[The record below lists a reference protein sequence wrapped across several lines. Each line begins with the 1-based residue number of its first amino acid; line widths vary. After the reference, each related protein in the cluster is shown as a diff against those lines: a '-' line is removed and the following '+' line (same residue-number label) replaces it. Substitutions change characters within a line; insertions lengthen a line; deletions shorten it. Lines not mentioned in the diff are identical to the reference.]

1 MSLSLH
7 HAMAVLMQLVLSSIL
22 MPVIVYLCAPV
33 VMMGSLSTMSASVI
47 AVYASLLILSH
58 AIGIRVMKRN
68 AQALAMIIPT
78 VLVAD
83 AAAML
88 IGMNWYG
95 TTVIDM
101 LIKM

>member
-1 MSLSLH
+1 MSFSLH
-7 HAMAVLMQLVLSSIL
+7 HAMAMLSQLVLSSIL
-22 MPVIVYLCAPV
+22 MPVIVYLSVP
-33 VMMGSLSTMSASVI
+33 VMMTGSLSGMSASVI

-68 AQALAMIIPT
+68 AEALAIIIPT

-88 IGMNWYG
+88 VGMNWYG
-95 TTVIDM
+95 TTVIDL

>member
-1 MSLSLH
+1 MSFPLH
-7 HAMAVLMQLVLSSIL
+7 HAMAVMCQLVLSSIL

-33 VMMGSLSTMSASVI
+33 MMTGSLSTISASVI

-68 AQALAMIIPT
+68 AHALAMIIPT

-88 IGMNWYG
+88 VGMNWYG
-95 TTVIDM
+95 TTVIDL
-101 LIKM
+101 LIRM